1 MKTKK
6 HFWNNAPVDTAFHLM
21 NYFILIVILLVCAY
35 PLLVIIS
42 SSVSDADYVN
52 RGLVTF
58 LPKGF
63 QVKAFELVLRDSRL
77 LSGSLNTIF
86 YATVGTLLR
95 VTVTVMA
102 GFALSRRDMFGH
114 KWIIWFFLVPM
125 YISGGLIP
133 TYIQAT
139 SLHLTGTRA
148 AIIIMGCVSIWNLIV
163 CRTFFQNSIPN
174 ELWEAAS
181 IDGCSLYRF
190 FVSVVVPNSSAIIAI
205 MVLYYAVDLWN
216 DYFSAL
222 IYLQDSSQYPLQLVM
237 RNILLSSQ
245 MMSATPQSAMDP
257 TAMAELTKQAD
268 SMKYAL
274 IIISSLPVLILYP
287 FVQKFFVKGVMIGS
301 VKG

>member
-1 MKTKK
+1 
-6 HFWNNAPVDTAFHLM
+6 
-21 NYFILIVILLVCAY
+21 
-35 PLLVIIS
+35 
-42 SSVSDADYVN
+42 
-52 RGLVTF
+52 
-58 LPKGF
+58 
-63 QVKAFELVLRDSRL
+63 
-77 LSGSLNTIF
+77 
-86 YATVGTLLR
+86 
-95 VTVTVMA
+95 
-102 GFALSRRDMFGH
+102 
-114 KWIIWFFLVPM
+114 M

-139 SLHLTGTRA
+139 MPSPYRHPGRHHHYGLRQHLEFD
-148 AIIIMGCVSIWNLIV
+148 CVPHL
-163 CRTFFQNSIPN
+163 FQNSIPN

-274 IIISSLPVLILYP
+274 IIISSPACINSVPLCTKKILCKGRHDRLCKGLIPYS
-287 FVQKFFVKGVMIGS
+287 KTKRKGLFT
-301 VKG
+301 

>member
-1 MKTKK
+1 
-6 HFWNNAPVDTAFHLM
+6 
-21 NYFILIVILLVCAY
+21 
-35 PLLVIIS
+35 
-42 SSVSDADYVN
+42 
-52 RGLVTF
+52 
-58 LPKGF
+58 
-63 QVKAFELVLRDSRL
+63 
-77 LSGSLNTIF
+77 
-86 YATVGTLLR
+86 
-95 VTVTVMA
+95 
-102 GFALSRRDMFGH
+102 
-114 KWIIWFFLVPM
+114 
-125 YISGGLIP
+125 
-133 TYIQAT
+133 
-139 SLHLTGTRA
+139 
-148 AIIIMGCVSIWNLIV
+148 
-163 CRTFFQNSIPN
+163 
-174 ELWEAAS
+174 
-181 IDGCSLYRF
+181 
-190 FVSVVVPNSSAIIAI
+190 